1 MIGIPKDKRNKD
13 VLSRAKHDSKMSL
26 VMITG
31 TYGA

>member
-1 MIGIPKDKRNKD
+1 MIGIPKDKRSND
-13 VLSRAKHDSKMSL
+13 VLWRARHDSKMSL